1 MNRIEAL
8 SKIYDHIIDLRNRE
22 CESAKERLSPQEYEL
37 WLRRKEVERCNRVLS
52 GDLSIGSVLG
62 I

>member
-1 MNRIEAL
+1 MNRIETL
-8 SKIYDHIIDLRNRE
+8 NKIYDHIIDLRNRE

-37 WLRRKEVERCNRVLS
+37 WLRRKEVERCTRVLS
-52 GDLSIGSVLG
+52 GDLSVGSVLG